1 MYITLHYYLHCVSQ
15 VSRKLQQILTTIKL
29 QIKISPL
36 GTKFK
41 FPEFR
46 FRWWRVWRLLE
57 SAEDL
62 GASHNTTSQSN
73 ELRSTELLV
82 AGGNTLG
89 SFYVKFRKNK
99 KQSLFTLTNLRDTDN
114 FFITG
119 LLRHLVD
126 MRKYNYFFKCWW
138 PYTPTNV
145 KYLSLRLFIGWIV
158 IIVLA
163 YLSWK

>member
-41 FPEFR
+41 FPGFR
-46 FRWWRVWRLLE
+46 FRWWRVWRLLESVMKVWRLLE

-89 SFYVKFRKNK
+89 SFYVKFRKKK
-99 KQSLFTLTNLRDTDN
+99 KQSLFTLTTLRDTNN
-114 FFITG
+114 F
-119 LLRHLVD
+119 
-126 MRKYNYFFKCWW
+126 
-138 PYTPTNV
+138 
-145 KYLSLRLFIGWIV
+145 LSRCYGGDVQWIWE
-158 IIVLA
+158 I
-163 YLSWK
+163 